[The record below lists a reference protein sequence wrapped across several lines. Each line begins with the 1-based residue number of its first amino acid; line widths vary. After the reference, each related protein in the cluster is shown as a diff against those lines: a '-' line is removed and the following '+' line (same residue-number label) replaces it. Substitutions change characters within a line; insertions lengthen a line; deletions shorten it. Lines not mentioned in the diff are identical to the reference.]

1 MRVFGIPE
9 VEREDSQSQVIDFFN
24 NVLKVEIKPEDIDQI
39 THRIGRRDRDALAV
53 SQSAPDSRRSQHR
66 PIIVKFI
73 SRRSKVFVMGSK
85 KDLKDTGYS
94 ISSTNLQKIEDD
106 KESGNN
112 QQMLERGWKY
122 QICQKRRN
130 GSEDHKK

>member
-39 THRIGRRDRDALAV
+39 THRIGRRGDALAV
-53 SQSAPDSRRSQHR
+53 SQSAPDRRRSQHR